1 VDRPPEILDSAA
13 VSLVR
18 ARPVHAAGLTDAVQR
33 SLPELLMFMDWAA
46 DAPSD
51 TAGYEDNLTEADA
64 RWDADRAYDYV
75 IFDPATDE
83 VIGRC
88 GLMRRQGP
96 GVIEIGY
103 WVRSDRAGAGLAT
116 EAARLLTEAALQLV
130 DVDRIVI
137 HHDEANGASGRVA
150 EKLGYTISE
159 RRRVEIDLPGETGV
173 EVVWSLTDARI
184 A

>member
-1 VDRPPEILDSAA
+1 MDRPSEILDSAA

-18 ARPVHAAGLTDAVQR
+18 ARRGHAVGLTDAVQC
-33 SLPELLMFMDWAA
+33 SLPELLPFMDWAA

-51 TAGYEDNLTEADA
+51 ADGYEENLAEAEA
-64 RWDADRAYDYV
+64 SWDADQAYDYV
-75 IFDPATDE
+75 IFDPASGE

-96 GVIEIGY
+96 GVIEVGY

-116 EAARLLTEAALQLV
+116 EAARLLTEAALGLI
-130 DVDRIVI
+130 DVDRVVI
-137 HHDEANGASGRVA
+137 HHDEANRASGRVA

-159 RRRVEIDLPGETGV
+159 RRQVEIDLPGETGI
-173 EVVWSLTDARI
+173 EVVWSLTDARL